1 MQAMTVEEL
10 RADVAALHHIC
21 RFNGHVKRHYS
32 VAEHTAIGLEW
43 MEREGRS
50 RTELEAFCLHDL
62 AEASLGLGDIT
73 RDNKS
78 AAVRAIIEPLEE
90 AYYDRLSGLLRFE
103 RHLIGGV
110 IIKLFD
116 DWMAIAEVE
125 TIATRHHN
133 LHAPYNPAT
142 HGFAARRITEG
153 SVGIRPR
160 PRLEPWI
167 ERLFGIKA

>member
-1 MQAMTVEEL
+1 M
-10 RADVAALHHIC
+10 ADVAALHHIC

-43 MEREGRS
+43 MAAQGRS
-50 RTELEAFCLHDL
+50 RTELQAFLLHDL
-62 AEASLGLGDIT
+62 PEAALGMGDIK

-78 AAVRAIIEPLEE
+78 DAVRAIIDPLEE
-90 AYYDRLSGLLRFE
+90 AYLDRLAGLLTFE
-103 RHLIGGV
+103 RSLVSGV

-125 TIATRHHN
+125 TVATRAVN
-133 LHAPYNPAT
+133 RPGDYSAAT
-142 HGFAARRITEG
+142 HAFAARRINEG
-153 SVGIRPR
+153 TFKLMPI
-160 PRLEPWI
+160 PRLEPWV